1 MYRIVLVGLLFM
13 VVVMR
18 ADGQPPA
25 DTPRMPIS
33 QAHPPSYGIETTQD
47 FIDSTLLPDDPAST
61 GSRDHKQL
69 VNDYMRMARTYDNN
83 GNLVAA
89 RAALEKMRRELTYV
103 DDPRAMAAYHMQL
116 GLFDASE
123 YQFSEAVVN
132 LQKALGMY
140 ENLQDTVLMASCLLN
155 LGNAYRE
162 LNDDAKAIQHYNTAL
177 YIYEVNGDDASAA
190 LALGFVGNIY
200 KENGERELALSNYY
214 KALALHRKN
223 DFREDICIDLNN
235 IGEVMIASR
244 DYDEAAPYLLESLA
258 LSREINSQSGII
270 AATYNLAVIDMATG
284 AFGNALSRLE
294 DVLRRARITRSGVD
308 IRNATQKL
316 SELYE
321 RTGRMEA
328 ALQYRKQYDAWKDS
342 VVNQTERERQLRRE
356 AARKARVEQL
366 GAVEKQLVDKEL
378 LRQRTLR
385 NAIVIIIILIGF
397 LTAGVVYFLRQRA
410 WMRRTMQDQDRSL
423 RQLSFK
429 HDDLDMKINM
439 IRTQLDPHFLFNS
452 MDSISRMVLAGD
464 NKNASLYLNKLSRF
478 LKLSLENL
486 DTGRVSLDSELMQI
500 ESYVQMEQLR
510 MDEKV
515 NLEINVDRM
524 VEGGDAMV
532 PPLIL
537 QPFVEN
543 ALWHG
548 LAHKREGESRHLRIQ
563 VKEKHDIVVCTI
575 EDNGVGRERAAF
587 LSGHPV
593 KGKEQSGIRHAEQRL
608 RMLDRSGTGSLI
620 RILDL
625 KDRYG
630 NAVGTRVE
638 VMIPLSR
645 R

>member
-13 VVVMR
+13 VVVR

-47 FIDSTLLPDDPAST
+47 FIDSTSLQGDAST

-123 YQFSEAVVN
+123 YQFAEAVVN

-244 DYDEAAPYLLESLA
+244 AYDEAAPYLLESLA

-410 WMRRTMQDQDRSL
+410 WMRRTIQDQERAL

-486 DTGRVSLDSELMQI
+486 DTGRVSLDNELMQI

-575 EDNGVGRERAAF
+575 EDNGVGRERAAL